1 MNNKLPKVMFIGG
14 FGRSGS
20 TLLER
25 MLGQTDGFFV
35 IGELRH
41 IWERS
46 FSENQLCGCGKPFKS
61 CEFWRQVVTEVFGSF
76 DRVPLDQI
84 IDLKRSID
92 RIQYVPQMVTP
103 FKLKEY
109 HQKFKTYSAIL
120 TEIYQ
125 TIQSLSGCDV
135 IVDSSKDHSYGH
147 LLASIKEIDL
157 FTLHLVRDSRATAF
171 SWLRKKRRP
180 EIHWAVEYM
189 PQYTPLR
196 SSLIWNV
203 MNLSIASI
211 RYRRGQY
218 LRIRYEDLVSDPSS
232 TLGHVLEFL
241 GERDKSLDFIK
252 NKVVKL
258 DLNHTVSGNPIRFEQ
273 GHMEIRAD
281 NEWRN
286 KMDKKDFNL
295 VTFLTWPLLMSYGYL
310 SSGNQ

>member
-1 MNNKLPKVMFIGG
+1 
-14 FGRSGS
+14 
-20 TLLER
+20 
-25 MLGQTDGFFV
+25 
-35 IGELRH
+35 
-41 IWERS
+41 
-46 FSENQLCGCGKPFKS
+46 
-61 CEFWRQVVTEVFGSF
+61 
-76 DRVPLDQI
+76 
-84 IDLKRSID
+84 
-92 RIQYVPQMVTP
+92 
-103 FKLKEY
+103 
-109 HQKFKTYSAIL
+109 
-120 TEIYQ
+120 
-125 TIQSLSGCDV
+125 
-135 IVDSSKDHSYGH
+135 
-147 LLASIKEIDL
+147 
-157 FTLHLVRDSRATAF
+157 
-171 SWLRKKRRP
+171 
-180 EIHWAVEYM
+180 
-189 PQYTPLR
+189 
-196 SSLIWNV
+196 